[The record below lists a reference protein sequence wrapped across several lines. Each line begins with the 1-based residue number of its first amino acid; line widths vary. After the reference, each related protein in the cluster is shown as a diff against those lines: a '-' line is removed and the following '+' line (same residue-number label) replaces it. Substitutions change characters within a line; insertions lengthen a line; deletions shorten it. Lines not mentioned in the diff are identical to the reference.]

1 MVLDTK
7 YSVPP
12 YFTRT
17 DKQTR
22 NNNQELNVTSSE
34 FVKCNGTNLYR
45 EATVKN
51 LIKNYFLIQ
60 IVPVIPAKAGI
71 HN

>member
-7 YSVPP
+7 YFVPQ

-17 DKQTR
+17 DRLTK
-22 NNNQELNVTSSE
+22 NIIIILDVTSSG

-45 EATVKN
+45 EALQ
-51 LIKNYFLIQ
+51 LIAVLDTKF
-60 IVPVIPAKAGI
+60 
-71 HN
+71 